1 MKSAPLVVALA
12 LAPLTANAAGM
23 GPQQAVA
30 GARFVLMEGGR
41 TIASF
46 QELKGINSAVGTTRY
61 IYDNAGGAI
70 QHTKQ
75 FGKTRP
81 PTITL
86 VRGIDSNNQLWKWH
100 LQAMNG
106 GPAARKQLTLQMLGA
121 GGTRALTYNLSNCW
135 VNKLEIGGM
144 KAGAAAQ
151 FVETAQ
157 LECDSIQAMR

>member
-1 MKSAPLVVALA
+1 MKPAPLVLALA
-12 LAPLTANAAGM
+12 LAPLAASAAGM
-23 GPQQAVA
+23 GPQQVMS
-30 GARFVLMEGGR
+30 GGRFVLSEGGR
-41 TIASF
+41 AIASF

-61 IYDNAGGAI
+61 IYDTGSGAI

-86 VRGIDSNNQLWKWH
+86 VRGMDSNNELWKWH
-100 LQAMNG
+100 MKAMNG

-121 GGTRALTYNLSNCW
+121 GGTHPLTYNLSNCW